1 MPFDLDH
8 ALRYLIAAEGSDLHL
23 KVPAYP
29 LVRLHGK
36 LEPIVGTE
44 RLTPQD
50 TERVLHEMLNDPN
63 KLAEFEAENE
73 VDFSYALEG
82 LARFRVN
89 AFRQK
94 GFVSLVLRAIPV
106 NIKSIEELSLPPVI
120 RKLAEE
126 ERGIILLTGTTGSGK
141 STTLAAMIDH
151 MNRTMHKHIVTIEDP
166 IEFLH
171 PDRNS
176 IVNQREVGQ
185 DTASFKRALRR
196 VLRQDPDVIL
206 VGEMRD
212 EETVQTALSAAET
225 GHLVLSTLHTVDASE
240 SINRIIDFFE
250 PHQQSQARAMI
261 AGTLKGIVSQRLV
274 RTADGNGRVATAEIL
289 VMTGRVHDMIIDP
302 KLTGQLPEVIAEGGY
317 YGMQTFDQHLLQHL
331 EAGRITMEEA
341 VHVATSP
348 HDFKLM
354 VAAAGKPKGE
364 GQAQHPGA
372 AKRRAEPRGRRP
384 ASRRVAEPR
393 RRRAPAPPPAPPPAA
408 PAAAAG
414 RRSPAPPCP
423 VRRRRRRRRRPRASS
438 GRRSVRRGLTR
449 PAGPSEGSALAPESS
464 RERTRFAR
472 ADHAGAVQRD
482 AVPGRVRPPE
492 LQAPEGAPRRV
503 GRDPGQGRVDG
514 RLPGRGHFEHAGS
527 GGLGRMMKKA
537 MTGEGTT
544 LMKMSGSGEVF
555 LADHGPGHPPDLP
568 RERLHH
574 GQRAEPARVRRRHRL
589 GHQADPGGASAAM
602 AGGLY
607 NIELRGTGWVAI
619 LSDGPPVLLNVASA
633 PTFADA
639 QAAITWSSGVSTSIK
654 TDFKMKNLIGKGS
667 GETIQMAFGGQG
679 WVLVQPSEGQVAAG
693 GRQQRQRRRAGQPA
707 RAASADRSDV
717 DDVAVVGGVVH
728 DLVAVRAPPAG
739 LERGAAG
746 GVAQRLAAPPV
757 RAPQSASS
765 RSAPA
770 SSRPL
775 SVSS

>member
-1 MPFDLDH
+1 
-8 ALRYLIAAEGSDLHL
+8 
-23 KVPAYP
+23 
-29 LVRLHGK
+29 
-36 LEPIVGTE
+36 
-44 RLTPQD
+44 
-50 TERVLHEMLNDPN
+50 MLNDPN

-120 RKLAEE
+120 TRLAEE

-289 VMTGRVHDMIIDP
+289 VMTGRVHDMILDP

-341 VHVATSP
+341 FHVATSP

-364 GQAQHPGA
+364 GQAMGPGHKARSRSA
-372 AKRRAEPRGRRP
+372 ADGRAAERPPPGVATVADHAPPPLPSAPRFRSRSG
-384 ASRRVAEPR
+384 ARRVAAAVR
-393 RRRAPAPPPAPPPAA
+393 PAA
-408 PAAAAG
+408 G
-414 RRSPAPPCP
+414 LL
-423 VRRRRRRRRRPRASS
+423 
-438 GRRSVRRGLTR
+438 SV
-449 PAGPSEGSALAPESS
+449 
-464 RERTRFAR
+464 
-472 ADHAGAVQRD
+472 
-482 AVPGRVRPPE
+482 
-492 LQAPEGAPRRV
+492 
-503 GRDPGQGRVDG
+503 
-514 RLPGRGHFEHAGS
+514 
-527 GGLGRMMKKA
+527 
-537 MTGEGTT
+537 
-544 LMKMSGSGEVF
+544 
-555 LADHGPGHPPDLP
+555 
-568 RERLHH
+568 
-574 GQRAEPARVRRRHRL
+574 
-589 GHQADPGGASAAM
+589 
-602 AGGLY
+602 
-607 NIELRGTGWVAI
+607 
-619 LSDGPPVLLNVASA
+619 
-633 PTFADA
+633 
-639 QAAITWSSGVSTSIK
+639 
-654 TDFKMKNLIGKGS
+654 
-667 GETIQMAFGGQG
+667 
-679 WVLVQPSEGQVAAG
+679 
-693 GRQQRQRRRAGQPA
+693 
-707 RAASADRSDV
+707 
-717 DDVAVVGGVVH
+717 
-728 DLVAVRAPPAG
+728 
-739 LERGAAG
+739 
-746 GVAQRLAAPPV
+746 LAAPLRVQPLATCPALLAYTL
-757 RAPQSASS
+757 RAADGST
-765 RSAPA
+765 RSHSTSMRLKAP
-770 SSRPL
+770 S
-775 SVSS
+775 